1 MQTNARR
8 KFLKPHAL
16 SFAVMAAL
24 LPLASSVQAES
35 VMDGAQFFVSQRLW
49 QADWEV
55 GVNNPQVIAPAAGQP
70 TPLLRTKTDFVKVS
84 RTMPLT
90 GFGVSVDRWTL
101 SATVG
106 WPTDYEN
113 ARFEGTATRS
123 EYDINLGYA
132 VTPNLSVVA
141 LYKAGKADIPA
152 ASGNPAATPL
162 RERQKLHGAGLGV
175 SGRYPIAENW
185 NLYGSTAYSGGKT
198 SFQVSGGRYSLR
210 YTIAEAGVGYRIP
223 GAFSN
228 MSVTAGYR
236 YQNLSFRHTH
246 TDTFALTPEPVLVSS
261 EPERIR
267 TSTKG
272 FTVGVTVAF

>member
-1 MQTNARR
+1 M
-8 KFLKPHAL
+8 

-24 LPLASSVQAES
+24 LPLASSVHAES
-35 VMDGAQFFVSQRLW
+35 VLDGAQFFVSQRLW

-55 GVNNPQVIAPAAGQP
+55 GVNNPQVIPPKAGQP
-70 TPLLRTKTDFVKVS
+70 TPLLRTQTDFVKVS

-106 WPTDYEN
+106 WPTDY
-113 ARFEGTATRS
+113 ADSRFEGKASRS

-132 VTPNLSVVA
+132 VTPNITAVA

-152 ASGNPAATPL
+152 AAGNPAAASF

-175 SGRYPIAENW
+175 SARYPIAENW
-185 NLYGSTAYSGGKT
+185 NLYGSAAYSGGKT
-198 SFQVSGGRYSLR
+198 SFQVSSGRYSLR
-210 YTIAEAGVGYRIP
+210 YTVAEAGVGYRIP
-223 GAFSN
+223 GGFSN

-236 YQNLSFRHTH
+236 YQNLNFRRTH
-246 TDTFALTPEPVLVSS
+246 ADTFALTPEPVLVAS
-261 EPERIR
+261 EPARVE
-267 TSTKG
+267 TATKG
-272 FTVGVTVAF
+272 FTVGVAVAF

>member
-1 MQTNARR
+1 M
-8 KFLKPHAL
+8 KPHAL
-16 SFAVMAAL
+16 SFAVLAAL
-24 LPLASSVQAES
+24 LPLAGSAHAES
-35 VMDGAQFFVSQRLW
+35 ALDGAQFFVSQRLW

-55 GVNNPQVIAPAAGQP
+55 GVMNPQVMPPTAGQP

-90 GFGVSVDRWTL
+90 GFGVRLDRWTL

-106 WPTDYEN
+106 WPTDYTDS
-113 ARFEGTATRS
+113 RFQGTARRF

-132 VTPNLSVVA
+132 VTPDLTVVA
-141 LYKAGKADIPA
+141 LYKAGKSDIPA
-152 ASGNPAATPL
+152 AAGNPVAAPF
-162 RERQKLHGAGLGV
+162 REKQKLHGAGLGL
-175 SGRYPIAENW
+175 SGRLPLAENW
-185 NLYGSTAYSGGKT
+185 NLYGSAAYSGGKT
-198 SFQVSGGRYSLR
+198 SLETSGARYSLR
-210 YTIAEAGVGYRIP
+210 YTVAEAGVGYRIP

-236 YQNLSFRHTH
+236 YQNLNFRHTRA
-246 TDTFALTPEPVLVSS
+246 DTFALTPEPVFVSS

-272 FTVGVTVAF
+272 FTVGVAFAF